1 MKTILRKKNENQLVT
16 ITDNTFTESEYEYI
30 ISTIKEMVDNNYGTL
45 STKDWPAEIVND
57 AGGYSDVYAVL
68 QDDILKLLAD
78 KCMSVIG
85 SSSNYEL
92 YSAMYYEGH
101 GQSGLNWHT
110 DKAYSASASFYLND
124 DWDDNYGGYFSFRM
138 EGGDKLATILRP
150 DLGIAVFQKGKIN
163 HAVTQT
169 RHDAPMRRSLQ
180 VFIK

>member
-1 MKTILRKKNENQLVT
+1 MKTILRKKNKNQLIKVT
-16 ITDNTFTESEYEYI
+16 DDTFTKSEYETI
-30 ISTIKEMVDNNYGTL
+30 ISTMTEMVDNNVSTP
-45 STKDWPAEIVND
+45 STKHWPQELVNE
-57 AGGYSDVYAVL
+57 AGGYSDVYAVY
-68 QDDILKLLAD
+68 QDEILKILAD

-110 DKAYSASASFYLND
+110 DRAYSASASFYLND

-169 RHDAPMRRSLQ
+169 RHDAPMRKSLQ